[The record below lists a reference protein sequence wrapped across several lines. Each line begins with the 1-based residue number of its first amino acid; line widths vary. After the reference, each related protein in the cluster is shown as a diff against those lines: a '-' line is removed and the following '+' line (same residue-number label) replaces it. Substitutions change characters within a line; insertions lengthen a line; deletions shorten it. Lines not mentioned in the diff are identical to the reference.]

1 MARSVILL
9 LALALAG
16 CKWLV
21 REVPVEVE
29 RVVYVRVSV
38 APEPPPELM
47 AEVQR
52 PALLFVAP
60 DDPAATSALTAEGE
74 QVLRTW
80 VADLEDLLA
89 AWRAWAEPPQTP

>member
-29 RVVYVRVSV
+29 RVVYVQVSV
-38 APEPPPELM
+38 APEPPPELLT
-47 AEVQR
+47 EVPR

-60 DDPAATSALTAEGE
+60 NDPAATSALTAEGE
-74 QVLRTW
+74 RSLRSW
-80 VADLEDLLA
+80 VADLEGMID
-89 AWRAWAEPPQTP
+89 AWRAWAAAPDTP